1 MVASTALIGGFL
13 IGGGIRHHRTRP
25 DRLAPAASELTSP
38 RIQLRGP
45 PQPASPSV
53 DPPPAWRVRRGLA
66 GSRRRYRLTKLKP
79 YRSKF
84 ATVLTTGSSSRY
96 RSSVGNGFD
105 PLGLVGVASGAARS
119 WLRASIRTQEQLL
132 ALLGAQDD
140 QPSPPPR
147 PLTAAVEALPAES
160 LGSKMRDLLERA
172 LDQSTRS
179 SRVEL
184 FHHILDQLVADEA
197 RIIGALSDGSA
208 SPLVNVHDWARRGV
222 VGRAALEN
230 VALIGRTANLA
241 LPEMVPTYVSH
252 LLSLGLVEIGPE
264 NPDLKDD
271 YEILMAE
278 TTVLR
283 AIKSA
288 SRGPLAAKVDKLTLT
303 LASLGQALWAET
315 MQHDGP

>member
-1 MVASTALIGGFL
+1 
-13 IGGGIRHHRTRP
+13 
-25 DRLAPAASELTSP
+25 
-38 RIQLRGP
+38 
-45 PQPASPSV
+45 
-53 DPPPAWRVRRGLA
+53 
-66 GSRRRYRLTKLKP
+66 
-79 YRSKF
+79 
-84 ATVLTTGSSSRY
+84 
-96 RSSVGNGFD
+96 VGNGFN
-105 PLGLVGVASGAARS
+105 PLGLVGAASGAARL

-132 ALLGAQDD
+132 GLLGAQDD
-140 QPSPPPR
+140 HPAPPAR
-147 PLTAAVEALPAES
+147 PLTAAVEVPPAES

-222 VGRAALEN
+222 VGRAVLEN

-252 LLSLGLVEIGPE
+252 LLSLGLVEISPE
-264 NPDLKDD
+264 DPDLKDD

-288 SRGPLAAKVDKLTLT
+288 SRGPLAAKIDKLTLR
-303 LASLGQALWAET
+303 LSGMGHALWAET
-315 MQHDGP
+315 MQHDAP

>member
-1 MVASTALIGGFL
+1 M
-13 IGGGIRHHRTRP
+13 
-25 DRLAPAASELTSP
+25 
-38 RIQLRGP
+38 
-45 PQPASPSV
+45 
-53 DPPPAWRVRRGLA
+53 
-66 GSRRRYRLTKLKP
+66 
-79 YRSKF
+79 
-84 ATVLTTGSSSRY
+84 
-96 RSSVGNGFD
+96 GNGFN
-105 PLGLVGVASGAARS
+105 PLGLVGVASGAARL

-132 ALLGAQDD
+132 GLLGAQDD
-140 QPSPPPR
+140 QPSPPGR
-147 PLTAAVEALPAES
+147 PLTAAVEDPPAES

-184 FHHILDQLVADEA
+184 FHRILDQLVADEA
-197 RIIGALSDGSA
+197 RIVGALSDGSA

-222 VGRAALEN
+222 VGRAVLEN

-252 LLSLGLVEIGPE
+252 LLSLGLVEITPE
-264 NPDLKDD
+264 DPDLKDD

-288 SRGPLAAKVDKLTLT
+288 SRGPLAAKIDKLTLR
-303 LASLGQALWAET
+303 LSGMGHSLWAET
-315 MQHDGP
+315 MQRDGR

>member
-1 MVASTALIGGFL
+1 VVSAT
-13 IGGGIRHHRTRP
+13 
-25 DRLAPAASELTSP
+25 
-38 RIQLRGP
+38 
-45 PQPASPSV
+45 
-53 DPPPAWRVRRGLA
+53 PPAR
-66 GSRRRYRLTKLKP
+66 TKLAKVVTCG
-79 YRSKF
+79 K
-84 ATVLTTGSSSRY
+84 SSRY

-105 PLGLVGVASGAARS
+105 PRGLVGAASGVARF
-119 WLRASIRTQEQLL
+119 WLRAGIRTQEQLL
-132 ALLGAQDD
+132 TLLGAQDD
-140 QPSPPPR
+140 RPSPPSR
-147 PLTAAVEALPAES
+147 ALTAAVDAQPAES
-160 LGSKMRDLLERA
+160 LSSKMHDLLERA

-222 VGRAALEN
+222 VGRAVLEN

-264 NPDLKDD
+264 DPALKDD

-288 SRGPLAAKVDKLTLT
+288 SRGPLAAKIDKLTLR
-303 LASLGQALWAET
+303 LSGMGHALWAET